1 MEDNKFQKDRADTN
15 VNVTKLDAIFNV
27 NTDTGEIFKNDS
39 DNIYDSALTEVTE
52 LRNELKQIE
61 SSLPDIDNIIFS
73 NIERANRFLDIVEDQ
88 IIRGNISAS
97 MIESCATLINAVT
110 TAATSITGISYNNN
124 ILDIKREELR
134 IREKKLTIDNIA
146 NGAKEVHIT
155 NNNLTMTREQLLSEL
170 RSAKKS

>member
-52 LRNELKQIE
+52 LRNELKQIG